1 MLLQD
6 SDDED
11 DEKAGMKGVQVT
23 HSRASGRL
31 LDQSRETL
39 MPKFAVWG
47 SGAQLLTALLLQD
60 SVDEDDEMRKL

>member
-1 MLLQD
+1 MGDQWGSGAHLLTALLLQD

-11 DEKAGMKGVQVT
+11 DDEKAGMKGIQAT

-39 MPKFAVWG
+39 VPNSLYEVLVH
-47 SGAQLLTALLLQD
+47 S
-60 SVDEDDEMRKL
+60 S

>member
-1 MLLQD
+1 LLLQD

-11 DEKAGMKGVQVT
+11 DEKAGMKGVQAT

-39 MPKFAVWG
+39 NAKFAV
-47 SGAQLLTALLLQD
+47 
-60 SVDEDDEMRKL
+60 